1 MVDKIIQ
8 FKCPCCHKKL
18 QLDTETKRAQA
29 VKFEAKTDGA
39 ELDRLIDDQTKQS
52 QQRGD
57 FFDQAQSA
65 ERKRDN
71 EFDDLFSNAID
82 DAKKHKDDKPNRPF
96 DLD

>member
-29 VKFEAKTDGA
+29 VKFEAKTDGV
-39 ELDRLIDDQTKQS
+39 EIDRLMDKQN
-52 QQRGD
+52 QRNRQLGD
-57 FFDQAQSA
+57 MFDQAQSA

-71 EFDDLFSNAID
+71 EFDDIFSNAVE